1 MAVHLIEPVALD
13 LRVPRAWPC
22 AAHVDLTG
30 QDCGAT
36 PAAPF
41 RRICACRH
49 YRDLHLCATHEDIA
63 STLAASCRDCAGLGR
78 WAHRC
83 PVAVIAVPGAAG
95 LLRGGRL
102 LTP

>member
-1 MAVHLIEPVALD
+1 VAVHLIEPIAPD

-22 AAHVDLTG
+22 AAHIDHTG

-49 YRDLHLCATHEDIA
+49 ARDLHLCATHEDAAATGI
-63 STLAASCRDCAGLGR
+63 ASCRDCAGLGR
-78 WAHRC
+78 RAHAC
-83 PVAVIAVPGAAG
+83 PVAVIAVPAIA
-95 LLRGGRL
+95 
-102 LTP
+102 

>member
-1 MAVHLIEPVALD
+1 MASHLIEPLAPD

-22 AAHVDLTG
+22 AAHVDHTG

-41 RRICACRH
+41 RRVCACRH
-49 YRDLHLCATHEDIA
+49 VRDLHLCATHEDV
-63 STLAASCRDCAGLGR
+63 AATTGMAACRDCADLGR

-83 PVAVIAVPGAAG
+83 PVAVIAVPG
-95 LLRGGRL
+95 LVRGHVPL
-102 LTP
+102 IS